1 LFKFLDNNISSCAF
15 VFNRYS
21 ELVYDLL
28 KSREVQEKTEEF
40 DDLMKMTSK
49 YTGLNITD
57 FIGLAILYGTLEAEL
72 AMGLSLPEW
81 TQDIFPNGK
90 LTDAMVSTYSIII
103 SYDHLT
109 NLNAGMFKQKIYFII
124 LFIISYQIIKK

>member
-1 LFKFLDNNISSCAF
+1 
-15 VFNRYS
+15 
-21 ELVYDLL
+21 
-28 KSREVQEKTEEF
+28 
-40 DDLMKMTSK
+40 MKMTSK

-57 FIGLAILYGTLEAEL
+57 FIGIALLYGTLEAES

-90 LTDAMVSTYSIII
+90 LTDAMVSSSSILG
-103 SYDHLT
+103 YDQLT

-124 LFIISYQIIKK
+124 LFIISYRIIKK